1 MVIVGLGLLFFDFA
15 MGGLIQGFGL
25 EDPQIPMIAVNDLL
39 EPFLAIQNFA
49 VLLLV
54 VANLGFAV
62 AFTLILLISTPARQ
76 GRATVEQSNEAS
88 ENTGA
93 EVSVA

>member
-1 MVIVGLGLLFFDFA
+1 
-15 MGGLIQGFGL
+15 
-25 EDPQIPMIAVNDLL
+25 VNDLL
-39 EPFLAIQNFA
+39 EPFLAVQNFA

-54 VANLGFAV
+54 IANLGFAV
-62 AFTLILLISTPARQ
+62 AFALILLISTPARQ
-76 GRATVEQSNEAS
+76 RRVAVEQSNEAS

>member
-1 MVIVGLGLLFFDFA
+1 